1 MLGLELGK
9 VRRQNENIKVSAA
22 GAAYAGVTAG
32 LQCKYY
38 FSDHTALFIEPRF
51 SRIPYSY
58 RDVNVIDNYVGPRI
72 SMADNVMSVQVG
84 LEFRR
89 AGGKTLKELAARR
102 SEFEPYYFASWN
114 VGGNMPIHR
123 VKLDDGSSLGV
134 LIGVSG
140 GRQFFP
146 CSGARIGL
154 DYVALPGKNGSDAR
168 KLISLSADY
177 LFDVTHFMGGYN
189 PDRKFGVELLA
200 GPVLSFGKEP
210 NKTNIG
216 AEGGVH
222 FYYKLLK
229 GFGVFAE
236 PRLRLYTKDIWSGG
250 DLTPVHASFS
260 VGTSYRF

>member
-1 MLGLELGK
+1 MHTMKK
-9 VRRQNENIKVSAA
+9 VLLLLWLSIVS
-22 GAAYAGVTAG
+22 
-32 LQCKYY
+32 LSM
-38 FSDHTALFIEPRF
+38 FSA
-51 SRIPYSY
+51 
-58 RDVNVIDNYVGPRI
+58 
-72 SMADNVMSVQVG
+72 ADNVMSVQVG

-189 PDRKFGVELLA
+189 PNRKFGVELLA

>member
-1 MLGLELGK
+1 M
-9 VRRQNENIKVSAA
+9 
-22 GAAYAGVTAG
+22 
-32 LQCKYY
+32 
-38 FSDHTALFIEPRF
+38 
-51 SRIPYSY
+51 
-58 RDVNVIDNYVGPRI
+58 
-72 SMADNVMSVQVG
+72 
-84 LEFRR
+84 
-89 AGGKTLKELAARR
+89 
-102 SEFEPYYFASWN
+102 
-114 VGGNMPIHR
+114 
-123 VKLDDGSSLGV
+123 
-134 LIGVSG
+134 
-140 GRQFFP
+140 
-146 CSGARIGL
+146 
-154 DYVALPGKNGSDAR
+154 PGKNGSDAR

-189 PDRKFGVELLA
+189 PDRKFGVELFA

>member
-1 MLGLELGK
+1 MGALASVGPTMSVSAGKWFLPFWGLRFSGFAGISSWGQAAREDETLADKRTMQGGVRIESMLNLLSFWQHDNEQRWGIVPMLGLELGK

-72 SMADNVMSVQVG
+72 STADNVMSVQVG

-123 VKLDDGSSLGV
+123 VKLDDGSGIV
-134 LIGVSG
+134 IG
-140 GRQFFP
+140 GRF
-146 CSGARIGL
+146 CGCIRIGMYCL
-154 DYVALPGKNGSDAR
+154 
-168 KLISLSADY
+168 
-177 LFDVTHFMGGYN
+177 
-189 PDRKFGVELLA
+189 
-200 GPVLSFGKEP
+200 
-210 NKTNIG
+210 
-216 AEGGVH
+216 
-222 FYYKLLK
+222 
-229 GFGVFAE
+229 
-236 PRLRLYTKDIWSGG
+236 
-250 DLTPVHASFS
+250 
-260 VGTSYRF
+260 